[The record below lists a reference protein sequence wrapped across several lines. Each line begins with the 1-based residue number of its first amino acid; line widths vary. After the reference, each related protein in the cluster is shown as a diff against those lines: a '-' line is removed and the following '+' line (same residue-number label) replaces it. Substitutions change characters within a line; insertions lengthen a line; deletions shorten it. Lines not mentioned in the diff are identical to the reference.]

1 MWRLGTLCLSVPFA
15 STSFKLA
22 DVGSVEQEPTSITT
36 PKAPSLRKGNVT
48 LHVAGKAGSVAC
60 TWLVDTGAD
69 VTCISSQLPGV
80 QDLRLSPPTSI
91 PAASNL
97 TKLDCLGEV
106 VTTIKIGHITKPAVR
121 VLVVRELNVSAIL
134 GLDVLHDYER
144 MSVNWKNQTL
154 ELGGHLIKLEKR
166 LFGAPR
172 QSVEVRLIRDQL
184 IPARSQCFVQAAA
197 VDFGSL
203 NRDTFF
209 SPYQEKMAQQDILL
223 GSAVVKHDLKN
234 EVPVVA

>member
-1 MWRLGTLCLSVPFA
+1 MFPMSKTWAHNEKLQGSGRKPNTTTCGPWQYPMFYMWRLGTLCLSVPFA

-80 QDLRLSPPTSI
+80 HDLRLSPPTSI

-172 QSVEVRLIRDQL
+172 QLVEVRLIR
-184 IPARSQCFVQAAA
+184 
-197 VDFGSL
+197 
-203 NRDTFF
+203 
-209 SPYQEKMAQQDILL
+209 
-223 GSAVVKHDLKN
+223 
-234 EVPVVA
+234 